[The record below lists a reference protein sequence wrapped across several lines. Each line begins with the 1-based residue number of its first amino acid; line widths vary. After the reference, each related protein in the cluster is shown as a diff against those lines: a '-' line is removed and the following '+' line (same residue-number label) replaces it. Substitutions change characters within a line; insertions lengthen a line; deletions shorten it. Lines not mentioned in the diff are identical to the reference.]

1 MRRVRN
7 AQVKIVLGKCHL
19 CSQVGDQID
28 RACLHS
34 TGVSHTLCMVNIFM
48 LATK

>member
-1 MRRVRN
+1 M
-7 AQVKIVLGKCHL
+7 KIVLGKSHL

-34 TGVSHTLCMVNIFM
+34 TGVSHTVNIFM